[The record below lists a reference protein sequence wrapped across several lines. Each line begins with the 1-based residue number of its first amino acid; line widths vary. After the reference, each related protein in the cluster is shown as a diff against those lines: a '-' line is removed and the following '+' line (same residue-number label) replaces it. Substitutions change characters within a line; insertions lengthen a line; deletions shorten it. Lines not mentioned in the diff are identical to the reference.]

1 MKCTQHNN
9 IQCNRKYKSDN
20 CIVTLTSSE
29 IGSQIL
35 EREKLKQLTSIHAY
49 WYIELSNCYNIIVLH
64 YYIVTLLHSIL
75 QQLHPVTPCY
85 SKVKSWKQKL
95 GK

>member
-64 YYIVTLLHSIL
+64 YYIVTLLHCYIQFYCNYTL
-75 QQLHPVTPCY
+75 LHPVT
-85 SKVKSWKQKL
+85 VKSNL
-95 GK
+95 GNKS

>member
-64 YYIVTLLHSIL
+64 CYIVTFNFTAI
-75 QQLHPVTPCY
+75 TPCY